1 MATVIRYHKLC
12 GFNNR
17 KVLSHSRASLKSEI
31 KVFVEFVPSEGNEN
45 LFDAFPLASSCL
57 LAILGIPW
65 LVDLCLH
72 VHMMFLLFACL
83 SPSFPL

>member
-1 MATVIRYHKLC
+1 MAQTTEIYL
-12 GFNNR
+12 
-17 KVLSHSRASLKSEI
+17 LTALEADKSEI
-31 KVFVEFVPSEGNEN
+31 KVFVEFVPSEGDEN

-57 LAILGIPW
+57 LAIFGIPW

-72 VHMMFLLFACL
+72 LHMTFLLFACL